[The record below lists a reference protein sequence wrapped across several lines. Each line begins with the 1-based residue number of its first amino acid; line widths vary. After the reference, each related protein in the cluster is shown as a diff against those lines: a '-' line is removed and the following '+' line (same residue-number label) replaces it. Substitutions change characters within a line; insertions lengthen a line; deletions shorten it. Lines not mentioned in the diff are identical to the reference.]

1 MVIAVLWAS
10 LTASAYDF
18 EVDGI
23 YYNVLSLDDLTC
35 EVTYNEI
42 NKNSDYKRFL
52 NHRGNS
58 SFSLDHTYPS
68 YTGNVTIPSKVNY
81 KGRELTVTGIGA
93 YAFLNCSGLKSLS
106 LPASIVQ
113 INEVL
118 VESYY
123 DCYAGAFDYCS
134 IEDFTAGNAYI
145 LQMFNQSYAYSSGG
159 KTKDN
164 LKNLVLAEDFSG
176 TIGVDF
182 SDYKKLVSIRSN
194 VVDVPMFSEGIHFSN
209 NQYLNILIN
218 VPPSTV
224 EQYKSI
230 HPWSKFWDC
239 FAIGDVITPP
249 NQLGSYDFEV
259 DGIYYNVLS
268 LDDLTCEVTYN
279 EINKNSDYKR
289 FLNHRGNSSFSLD
302 HTYPS
307 YTGNVTIPSK
317 VNYKGRELTVT
328 GIGAYAFLNCS
339 GLKSLSLPASIVQ
352 INEVLVESYYD
363 CYAGAFDYCSIEDFT
378 AGNAYILQMFN
389 QSYAYSS
396 GGKTK
401 DNLKNLVLAEDF
413 SGTIGVD
420 FSDYKKLI
428 SIRSNVVDVPAFS
441 EGSHFTSEQYLNAEV
456 LVPEK
461 SFSNYQ
467 SADVWKSFWDLKA
480 MKSVTSITL
489 NETSVILEPKQ
500 TIQLVHTILP
510 LDAFDAS
517 VEWSSSNPTVAS
529 VDSNGLVT
537 AITKGDAMIYVSSV
551 DGSKVSAQCSVHVD
565 LLVKE
570 IILSES
576 EIGLEPGESKKLNVT
591 IKPKDAFVKD
601 VIWTS
606 DAMDIAS
613 VDKDGNV
620 IAKNIGIANIS
631 VKTTDGSDLTATC
644 KVTVAELV
652 KTITVTPNEVT
663 IKEGE
668 TLHLTCSV
676 LPESATYKTVVWES
690 ENNDVASVD
699 DTGFVTAISSGSTII
714 KAIAT
719 DGSNVY
725 GECNITVTAE
735 TLEID
740 GICYQR
746 NSPSTLKIVANSEKP
761 YSGNFIIPTTA
772 NFNGQEMKVTGIETD
787 AFSGCDDLTRIVI
800 PNTIIKVGD
809 SAFANCSNLVYV
821 KICDGS
827 SLNINLDKI
836 FPNSPINEVYIGS
849 NDITYDSDSRLL
861 GIVKGMTLGGNVT
874 TFPPAQAFQSLE
886 YFIVE
891 SGENSMI
898 EPEDYCSKSMSLI
911 NQQTIKD
918 PYTYIYYRFFY
929 LVTYTHLSPILK
941 AMENATLN
949 YVHIDREIQGVEV
962 DTSKTQETIPTTA
975 GSRYQEFGYKDECN
989 YSYQEL
995 IAKRDYNRNP
1005 IEVISF
1011 EKAVLELETG
1021 KSIYPMVVFNPKNA
1035 SFKTLTW
1042 LSSDDS
1048 VATVDMFGNVTKIS
1062 AGEVE
1067 ITAMT
1072 TDGSNL
1078 SAKCKIVDIG
1088 AGVSDITQDFNDI
1101 EIIAKDGVISVLGY
1115 HGNRPIEVYEISGR
1129 LIAKSFDNNIRLN
1142 SNGVFLVKVGAFVK
1156 KVIL

>member
-1 MVIAVLWAS
+1 MLCLSISAL
-10 LTASAYDF
+10 AYDF

-23 YYNVLSLDDLTC
+23 YYNILSLEDLTC
-35 EVTYNEI
+35 EVTYNAE
-42 NKNSDYKRFL
+42 NKSSYQRSFFDYRGEKSGTTSL
-52 NHRGNS
+52 NA
-58 SFSLDHTYPS
+58 TYPS
-68 YTGNVTIPSKVNY
+68 YSGSLTIPSTVNY
-81 KGRELTVTGIGA
+81 KGRILSVTGIGN
-93 YAFLNCSGLKSLS
+93 YAFLNCTELKSLS
-106 LPASIVQ
+106 LPSSITQ

-118 VESYY
+118 VSSNYDCYAGAFDYCGIETLVAGNAYILEMFNQSYASASGYKTKDNLKNIVLSEDFNGVIGVNFSGYKKLVSIRSNTIVPPLFSEYIHFSNNQYLNILINVPASTVEKYKNTYPWSKFWDCFAIDDSMTPPNILGSYDFEVDGIYYNILSLEGLTCEVTYNAENKSSYQRSFFDYRGEKSGTTSLNATYPSYSGSLTIPSTVNYKGRILSVTGIGNYAFLNCTELKSLSLPSSITQINEVLVSSNY

-134 IEDFTAGNAYI
+134 IENFTAGNAYV

-176 TIGVDF
+176 TIGVDY
-182 SDYKKLVSIRSN
+182 SNYNKLLSIRSN
-194 VVDVPMFSEGIHFSN
+194 V
-209 NQYLNILIN
+209 L
-218 VPPSTV
+218 
-224 EQYKSI
+224 
-230 HPWSKFWDC
+230 
-239 FAIGDVITPP
+239 
-249 NQLGSYDFEV
+249 
-259 DGIYYNVLS
+259 
-268 LDDLTCEVTYN
+268 
-279 EINKNSDYKR
+279 
-289 FLNHRGNSSFSLD
+289 
-302 HTYPS
+302 
-307 YTGNVTIPSK
+307 
-317 VNYKGRELTVT
+317 
-328 GIGAYAFLNCS
+328 
-339 GLKSLSLPASIVQ
+339 
-352 INEVLVESYYD
+352 
-363 CYAGAFDYCSIEDFT
+363 
-378 AGNAYILQMFN
+378 
-389 QSYAYSS
+389 
-396 GGKTK
+396 
-401 DNLKNLVLAEDF
+401 
-413 SGTIGVD
+413 
-420 FSDYKKLI
+420 
-428 SIRSNVVDVPAFS
+428 DVPAFS
-441 EGSHFTSEQYLNAEV
+441 DGSHFTNEQYLNAEV

-500 TIQLVHTILP
+500 TIQLVHTVLP

-576 EIGLEPGESKKLNVT
+576 EMGLEPGESKKLNVT
-591 IKPKDAFVKD
+591 IKPEDAFIKD

-606 DAMDIAS
+606 DAMEIAS

-631 VKTTDGSDLTATC
+631 VKTTDGSDLIATC

-652 KTITVTPNEVT
+652 KTITVIPNEET

-668 TLHLTCSV
+668 TLQLTCSV
-676 LPESATYKTVVWES
+676 LPETATYKAVVWES

-725 GECNITVTAE
+725 GECSITVTAE

-761 YSGNFIIPTTA
+761 YSGNFFIPTSA
-772 NFNGQEMKVTGIETD
+772 NFNGQEMTVTEIETD
-787 AFSGCDDLTRIVI
+787 AFGGCYDLARIVI
-800 PNTIIKVGD
+800 PNTITKVSY
-809 SAFANCSNLVYV
+809 SAFTNCSNLVYV

-836 FPNSPINEVYIGS
+836 FPNSPLNEVYIGS
-849 NDITYDSDSRLL
+849 NDIAYDSDSRLL

-874 TFPPAQAFQSLE
+874 TFPPTQAFRSLD

-891 SGENSMI
+891 SGDSPMI

-941 AMENATLN
+941 AMENGILN
-949 YVHIDREIQGVEV
+949 YVHIDREVQGVEV
-962 DTSKTQETIPTTA
+962 NTSVTQETIPTTA
-975 GSRYQEFGYKDECN
+975 GDRYQEFGYKDECN

-995 IAKRDYNRNP
+995 IAKRDFDRNP
-1005 IEVISF
+1005 IENISF
-1011 EKAVLELETG
+1011 KEPMLELEVG
-1021 KSIYPMVVFNPKNA
+1021 KSIYPIVVFNPTNA
-1035 SFKTLTW
+1035 SFRSLAW
-1042 LSSDDS
+1042 SSSDNS
-1048 VATVDMFGNVTKIS
+1048 IATVDIFGNVTKIS
-1062 AGEVE
+1062 SGEVE
-1067 ITAMT
+1067 ITATT

-1088 AGVSDITQDFNDI
+1088 AGVSDTAQDINYI
-1101 EIIAKDGVISVLGY
+1101 EIIAQDGVISVLGY
-1115 HGNRPIEVYEISGR
+1115 NGHRPIEIYDISGR
-1129 LIAKSFDNNIRLN
+1129 LIVTSFETDIRLN
-1142 SNGVFLVKVGAFVK
+1142 SNGIFLVKVETFVK